1 VKTLA
6 YSSLAAFLAHYR
18 SLRDGSSSD
27 PQERDLL
34 VRMEDIV
41 GGLHPADR
49 AALLDNSNDSATM
62 RRRQRAERS
71 LRLLLA
77 GQGILQG

>member
-18 SLRDGSSSD
+18 ALRDTASSE
-27 PQERDLL
+27 PRERELL
-34 VRMEDIV
+34 AMMEDVV

-49 AALLDNSNDSATM
+49 AALLDNGNDSATM

>member
-18 SLRDGSSSD
+18 ALRDAASSE
-27 PQERDLL
+27 PRERELL
-34 VRMEDIV
+34 ARMEEIV
-41 GGLHPADR
+41 GALHPADR
-49 AALLDNSNDSATM
+49 AALLDNSTDSATI

-71 LRLLLA
+71 LRLLVA

>member
-1 VKTLA
+1 MKTLA

-18 SLRDGSSSD
+18 ALRDAAPSE
-27 PQERDLL
+27 PQERELL
-34 VRMEDIV
+34 ARMEDIV
-41 GGLHPADR
+41 GALHPADR
-49 AALLDNSNDSATM
+49 AALLDDGNDSATT
-62 RRRQRAERS
+62 RHRQRAERL

>member
-18 SLRDGSSSD
+18 ALRDGASSE
-27 PQERDLL
+27 PPERELL
-34 VRMEDIV
+34 AKMEDIV

-49 AALLDNSNDSATM
+49 AALLNDGNDPATM

-71 LRLLLA
+71 LRPLLA